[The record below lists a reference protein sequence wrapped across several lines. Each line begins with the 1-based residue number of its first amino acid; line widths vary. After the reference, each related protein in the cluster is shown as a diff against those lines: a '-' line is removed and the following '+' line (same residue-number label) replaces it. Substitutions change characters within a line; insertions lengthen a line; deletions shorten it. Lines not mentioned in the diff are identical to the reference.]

1 MVKGKLVK
9 GTASFFGGPKCRNL
23 KGRLHPLSFTIYI
36 LSLILH
42 PLPFILHT
50 SHFILHPS
58 SFTLHPLPFILYP
71 SSSFPLLLD
80 STAMSFMTHLEC
92 ARCARKYPVGQI
104 LNLCEC
110 GSPLFARYDLRR
122 VSTKLE
128 PQTLKSRGRDLWR
141 YREVLPVASEASIVS
156 LGEGFTPL
164 LRARRLG
171 DRLGLPNLYLKD
183 ESQNPTGSFKA
194 RGMAV
199 AVSKAYE
206 LGIRKLAAP
215 SAGNAGGAMAAYAA
229 KAGMEAAIF
238 MPEGTPLA
246 NRLECELHGAR
257 VTLVAGSIKDC
268 GRVMRETLQG
278 GDWFDMSTL
287 REPYRVEG
295 KKTMA
300 YEVYEQLGGRLPDA
314 MIYPTGGG
322 TGLIGMWKAFDE
334 MQELGWIADRRPRM
348 FAVQAHGCAP
358 MVRAY
363 AEGTEHAEE
372 WMDPQTIASGLRVP
386 AGIGDFLILR
396 AVRKSRG
403 AALAVSDADMLTAVQ
418 EIAETEGL
426 ITSPEGGATL
436 AGLRKLLSEGLLAG
450 HESIVLFLTATGYK
464 YLEALEKLSWHR
476 AIVSTT
482 TAVT

>member
-1 MVKGKLVK
+1 
-9 GTASFFGGPKCRNL
+9 
-23 KGRLHPLSFTIYI
+23 
-36 LSLILH
+36 
-42 PLPFILHT
+42 
-50 SHFILHPS
+50 
-58 SFTLHPLPFILYP
+58 
-71 SSSFPLLLD
+71 
-80 STAMSFMTHLEC
+80 MSFMTHLEC
-92 ARCARKYPVGQI
+92 ARCAHRYPPGQI

-110 GSPLFARYDLRR
+110 GSTLFARYDLRR
-122 VSTKLE
+122 VATKIE
-128 PQTLKSRGRDLWR
+128 PKTLLSRPRDLWR
-141 YREVLPVASEASIVS
+141 YKEVLPVGNESSIMS

-171 DRLGLPNLYLKD
+171 DKLGLPNLYLKD

-199 AVSKAYE
+199 AVSKAHE
-206 LGIRKLAAP
+206 LGIRKLAVP

-229 KAGMEAAIF
+229 KAGMDAAVF

-246 NRLECELHGAR
+246 NRLECALHGAK
-257 VTLVAGSIKDC
+257 VTLVPGSITDC
-268 GRVMRETLQG
+268 GRVMRETLAG
-278 GDWFDMSTL
+278 GDWFDLSTL

-334 MQELGWIADRRPRM
+334 MQEIGWIRDRRPRM
-348 FAVQAHGCAP
+348 FAIQAHGCAP
-358 MVRAY
+358 IVRAY
-363 AEGTEHAEE
+363 AGGKECGEE
-372 WMDPQTIASGLRVP
+372 WKNPQTVASGLRVP

-396 AVRKSRG
+396 GIRKSRG
-403 AALAVSDADMLTAVQ
+403 AALAVSDADMLTAVR

-436 AGLRKLLSEGLLAG
+436 AGLKKLLFDGFLGG

-464 YLEALEKLSWHR
+464 YMEALERL
-476 AIVSTT
+476 V
-482 TAVT
+482 